1 MNKIIHWSSL
11 GRNFAINI
19 LAHENT
25 VSNFIVVNHQ
35 TNRGSYGYYDCSTS
49 GRGFIPVAGDIA
61 FPSISDKVDII
72 NNNNGK
78 RRGDHSQDK
87 HYKRNRHECFSLQQQ
102 IDDKETDHKSFDLI
116 CGKKIMLKIT

>member
-1 MNKIIHWSSL
+1 MCYFKDYFFLCNLQHYFFFHRSDQ
-11 GRNFAINI
+11 NFYGQFPSIRPQG
-19 LAHENT
+19 
-25 VSNFIVVNHQ
+25 FDC
-35 TNRGSYGYYDCSTS
+35 GSYGYYDCSTS

-102 IDDKETDHKSFDLI
+102 IDDGFV
-116 CGKKIMLKIT
+116 